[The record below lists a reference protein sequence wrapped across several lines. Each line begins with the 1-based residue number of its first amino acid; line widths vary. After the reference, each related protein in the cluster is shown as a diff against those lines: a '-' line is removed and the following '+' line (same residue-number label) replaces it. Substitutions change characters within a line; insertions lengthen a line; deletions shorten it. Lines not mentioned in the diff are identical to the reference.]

1 MSTMTYF
8 SYSDAAWPIRDDIR
22 EAHRGYWRTLAH
34 AGSWWTGAD
43 RIAIARES
51 RNALTCAFCAQR
63 KDALSPYTLEGT
75 HTHAGQ
81 LVDVAV
87 DAVHRIVT
95 DQTRITR
102 RWVEDNVLKGLTR
115 EAYAELVGVVVA
127 VFSIDEFSRALGLA
141 VEELPEPVGGEPTR
155 YRPPVLSDDIGFIPT
170 VPADGAVGEEA
181 DLWPNGGRAPNVV
194 RALTLVPQAMRDWR
208 ALGAAQYL
216 SFADMANFVGHPDRG
231 INRMQMELVAGR
243 VSAIN
248 QCFY

>member
-1 MSTMTYF
+1 MAHFEYR
-8 SYSDAAWPIRDDIR
+8 DAAFPIRDDIR
-22 EAHRGYWRTLAH
+22 AAHRAYWRALARP
-34 AGSWWTGAD
+34 GSWWSGAQ

-51 RNALTCAFCAQR
+51 RNAIICAFCAKR
-63 KDALSPYTLEGT
+63 KQALSPYALEGT
-75 HTHAGQ
+75 HTHANE
-81 LVDVAV
+81 LPIAAV

-102 RWVEDNVLKGLTR
+102 RWVEDNVIAGLSR
-115 EAYAELVGVVVA
+115 EAYVELVGVVVA
-127 VFSIDEFSRALGLA
+127 VFSIDGFSRALGLS
-141 VEELPEPVGGEPTR
+141 VEALPEPEAGEPNG
-155 YRPPVLSDDIGFIPT
+155 YRPVVLSDDIGFVPT

-208 ALGAAQYL
+208 SLGAAQYL
-216 SFADMANFVGHPDRG
+216 SFADMANFVGHPERS
-231 INRMQMELVAGR
+231 INRMQMELIAGR